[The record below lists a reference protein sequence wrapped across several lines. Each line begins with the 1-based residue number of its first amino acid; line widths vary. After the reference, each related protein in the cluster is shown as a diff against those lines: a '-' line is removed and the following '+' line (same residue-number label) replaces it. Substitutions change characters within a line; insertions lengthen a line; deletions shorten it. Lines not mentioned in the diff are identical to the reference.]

1 MVLQGGWEMSGRNSL
16 LVGVLMGWIAV
27 FVVGCAQPNQPP
39 TVRITEP
46 QEGVLLGSEVAFRA
60 EASDPDGEIRSYRWD
75 FGDGTPSEEAAPTH
89 RYERSGEY
97 RVTLTVT
104 DDRGE
109 TAQDGITIR
118 VQVGPKAIATVRQ
131 ALATEP
137 IVLQYLSGEAPLT
150 VAFDGTR
157 SRPEPGTQIVS
168 YEWDFGDG
176 TSGEGPTPVHT
187 YTDAGEYEAVL
198 TVTDDRG
205 RADTTTVTVKVV
217 SYEATQETLELDGL
231 SVQVALYDK
240 QEAPFASGLSL
251 VFRYVVE
258 APRRLTEG
266 EIRQLLETLIER
278 AKQRPR
284 LTRITLYLFDRV
296 RKNFMIPRDYA
307 HYLGNAVWDG
317 TLPEEERL
325 ALSIS
330 LAYLQRA
337 GLEVLGYEIRETLL
351 LPDDPVCGPACG
363 EFRLGFAEMYL
374 QDEPICEELLQNTL
388 QEIASWRLLSSYEG
402 FVANVYSRDVRRP
415 LAWMLGRRAQL
426 QDELAWEDFPQ
437 GLLVPW
443 ADEPTQ
449 PEWHIRDETVRIAWD
464 PAQVPPCPAQSP

>member
-1 MVLQGGWEMSGRNSL
+1 MIGRNAL
-16 LVGVLMGWIAV
+16 WTGILIGLVGI
-27 FVVGCAQPNQPP
+27 FVAGCAQPNQPP

-46 QEGVLLGSEVAFRA
+46 QEGVLLGSEVSFRA
-60 EASDPDGEIRSYRWD
+60 QASDPDGEVKSYRWD
-75 FGDGTPSEEAAPTH
+75 FGDGNISEEPAPTH
-89 RYERSGEY
+89 RYERTGEY

-109 TAQDGITIR
+109 TAQDGITVK

-131 ALATEP
+131 AHASEA

-176 TSGEGPTPVHT
+176 TRGEGPTPIHT
-187 YTDAGEYEAVL
+187 YVEAGEYEAVL

-205 RADTTTVTVKVV
+205 RTASTTVTVKVV
-217 SYEATQETLELDGL
+217 SYEATQETLELDG
-231 SVQVALYDK
+231 VEVRVALYDK

-258 APRRLTEG
+258 APRKLTEE
-266 EIRQLLETLIER
+266 EIRQVLEALIER
-278 AKQRPR
+278 AKKRPR
-284 LTRITLYLFDRV
+284 LTRITVYLFDRV

-317 TLPEEERL
+317 TAPEEEQLVFSPSR
-325 ALSIS
+325 
-330 LAYLQRA
+330 AYLQGD

-351 LPDDPVCGPACG
+351 TPDDPECG
-363 EFRLGFAEMYL
+363 ELCGAFRLGFAALYI
-374 QDEPICEELLQNTL
+374 QDEPLCEELLENTL
-388 QEIASWRLLSSYEG
+388 REVAAWRLLSSYEG

-415 LAWMLGRRAQL
+415 LGWMLGRRAQL
-426 QDELAWEDFPQ
+426 QDELAWEDLPQ

-443 ADEPTQ
+443 AEPDEQAQPTWQ
-449 PEWHIRDETVRIAWD
+449 MQGETVRIAWD
-464 PAQVPPCPAQSP
+464 PAQVPPCPPQSP

>member
-1 MVLQGGWEMSGRNSL
+1 MSGRNSL
-16 LVGVLMGWIAV
+16 WIGMLLGLVGVLA
-27 FVVGCAQPNQPP
+27 VGCSQPNKPP
-39 TVRITEP
+39 TARITEP
-46 QEGVLLGSEVAFRA
+46 QEGTLLGSEVTFRA
-60 EASDPDGEIRSYRWD
+60 EASDPDGEVKSYRWE
-75 FGDGTPSEEAAPTH
+75 FGDGGVSEEPAPTH
-89 RYERSGEY
+89 RYERTGEY

-131 ALATEP
+131 AHASET

-176 TSGEGPTPVHT
+176 TRGEGPTPVHT
-187 YTDAGEYEAVL
+187 YTDAGEYEVAL
-198 TVTDDRG
+198 TVTDDQG
-205 RADTTTVTVKVV
+205 RSDTTTVTVKVV
-217 SYEATQETLELDGL
+217 SYEATRETLELDDL
-231 SVQVALYDK
+231 TVRVALYDK

-251 VFRYVVE
+251 VLRYVVE
-258 APRRLTEG
+258 APRKLGGE
-266 EIRQLLETLIER
+266 EIRRLLEALIEK

-284 LTRITLYLFDRV
+284 LTRITVYLFDRV

-317 TLPEEERL
+317 TAPEGEQFTY
-325 ALSIS
+325 SPS
-330 LAYLQRA
+330 QAYLQGK

-351 LPDDPVCGPACG
+351 TPDDPECGDVCG
-363 EFRLGFAEMYL
+363 EFRLGFAELYI
-374 QDEPICEELLQNTL
+374 QDEPLCEELLENTL
-388 QEIASWRLLSSYEG
+388 REIASWRLLSSYEG

-415 LAWMLGRRAQL
+415 LAWMLGRRTQL
-426 QDELAWEDFPQ
+426 QGELAWEDLPQ
-437 GLLVPW
+437 GLLVPRTEGASPAW
-443 ADEPTQ
+443 Q
-449 PEWHIRDETVRIAWD
+449 IREEAVRIAWD
-464 PAQVPPCPAQSP
+464 PAQVAPCPPRPQSP

>member
-1 MVLQGGWEMSGRNSL
+1 
-16 LVGVLMGWIAV
+16 MGLIAV
-27 FVVGCAQPNQPP
+27 FVVGCSQPNRPP
-39 TVRITEP
+39 TVTITEP
-46 QEGVLLGSEVAFRA
+46 QEGVLLGSEVTFRA
-60 EASDPDGEIRSYRWD
+60 EASDPDGEVQRYRWD
-75 FGDGTPSEEAAPTH
+75 FGDGHTGEGPAPTH

-109 TAQDGITIR
+109 TAQDGITLR

-131 ALATEP
+131 AHATET

-176 TSGEGPTPVHT
+176 TRGKGPTPVHT
-187 YTDAGEYEAVL
+187 YTRAGEYEAVL
-198 TVTDDRG
+198 TVTDDQG
-205 RADTTTVTVKVV
+205 RTDKTTVTVKVV
-217 SYEATQETLELDGL
+217 SYEATQETLELDDL
-231 SVQVALYDK
+231 TVKVSLYQK
-240 QEAPFASGLSL
+240 TEAPFASGLSL
-251 VFRYVVE
+251 VFRYIVE
-258 APRRLTEG
+258 APRRLTEE
-266 EIRQLLETLIER
+266 EIRQLLERLVER
-278 AKQRPR
+278 AKDRPR

-317 TLPEEERL
+317 TAPEDEQFTF
-325 ALSIS
+325 SPS
-330 LAYLQRA
+330 PAYLKGG
-337 GLEVLGYEIRETLL
+337 GLEVLGYEIRETFLS
-351 LPDDPVCGPACG
+351 PGDPECGAVCG
-363 EFRLGFAEMYL
+363 EFRLGFAELYL
-374 QDEPICEELLQNTL
+374 QDEPLCEGLLRSTL
-388 QEIASWRLLSSYEG
+388 EEIASWRLLSSYEG

-426 QDELAWEDFPQ
+426 QGELSWEDLPQ

-443 ADEPTQ
+443 AEAEAEAEAEIASSDPDS
-449 PEWHIRDETVRIAWD
+449 EWPIQGEEIRIAWD
-464 PAQVPPCPAQSP
+464 PAQVEDCPQSP